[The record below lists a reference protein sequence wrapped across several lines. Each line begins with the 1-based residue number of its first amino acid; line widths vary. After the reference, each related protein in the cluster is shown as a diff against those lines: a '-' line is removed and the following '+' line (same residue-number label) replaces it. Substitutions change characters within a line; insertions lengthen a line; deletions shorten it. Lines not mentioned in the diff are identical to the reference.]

1 MSARGRV
8 IIRKWIAP
16 MLFCI
21 GAVFLSPVCTYR
33 VMAYEN
39 LVIVIDPGHGGNST
53 KDETDTGAHYND
65 VYEKTIDMITAQAL
79 YEELS
84 QYGNLTVYMTRTED
98 VHMDLQDRVD
108 FAKAL
113 NADVLISVHYNAS
126 AHHRFYGTEIFTSAF
141 GEEYAKGHSLAETI
155 NSWWVED
162 GNVSKGIKTRIGK
175 NGDYYGVIRMGREA
189 GIPTIILEHGYLDN
203 DHDFSRLNNEEVWK
217 HMGQLDATAIAD
229 YFGVKKGMVQ
239 SGVEWKLTVPV
250 PAERVDDDQ
259 TPPENVEIT
268 INTYDKITGA
278 LTYTVTASEPD
289 SMLMYYDLD
298 TQELA
303 LDEEKGFMHLNVW
316 ENGATSMQGTYQVPE
331 GYRGPFVARVYNNYE
346 KFTDTAP
353 VTIPAEFLPE
363 EEPAQDG
370 SDLSGSGAGRGEG
383 TEADITAPRVT
394 LQDESGATWTLDGA
408 LKEAK
413 GAGFVVDHSGQAKNR
428 NYIGMVVA
436 LVVASAMLVAAICMA
451 VATSRRRRRK
461 RRPKER
467 SDRME
472 RW

>member
-162 GNVSKGIKTRIGK
+162 GNVSKTVTKTYFVGLDK
-175 NGDYYGVIRMGREA
+175 
-189 GIPTIILEHGYLDN
+189 YLD
-203 DHDFSRLNNEEVWK
+203 
-217 HMGQLDATAIAD
+217 GQVISPDT
-229 YFGVKKGMVQ
+229 
-239 SGVEWKLTVPV
+239 PV
-250 PAERVDDDQ
+250 LR
-259 TPPENVEIT
+259 
-268 INTYDKITGA
+268 
-278 LTYTVTASEPD
+278 
-289 SMLMYYDLD
+289 
-298 TQELA
+298 
-303 LDEEKGFMHLNVW
+303 
-316 ENGATSMQGTYQVPE
+316 
-331 GYRGPFVARVYNNYE
+331 
-346 KFTDTAP
+346 
-353 VTIPAEFLPE
+353 
-363 EEPAQDG
+363 
-370 SDLSGSGAGRGEG
+370 
-383 TEADITAPRVT
+383 APRTLVT
-394 LQDESGATWTLDGA
+394 PHVAFATRESMSLRAQIVFENLRAW
-408 LKEAK
+408 
-413 GAGFVVDHSGQAKNR
+413 
-428 NYIGMVVA
+428 
-436 LVVASAMLVAAICMA
+436 
-451 VATSRRRRRK
+451 
-461 RRPKER
+461 
-467 SDRME
+467 ME
-472 RW
+472 GRQQNVILG